1 MFQSY
6 GLVLKRE
13 KGIRM
18 KAMREKKQ
26 RLPLLKI
33 IGRTLGS
40 ERGISLIVVIM
51 LMVII
56 LAITGAGLLFSSMDL
71 RVSANYRVG
80 TQAFFAADTGAS
92 RAVAQI
98 QADPLLSAAP
108 ILRTPLGNGFYCS
121 GSIAYYTALNVA
133 PCTSGT
139 EPPLVRTSVPPR
151 GHQLPGGGGYNSAS
165 TGSAFVA
172 YQYTINTTG
181 IGPLGA
187 QREVQA
193 LAEISPIP
201 GAVK

>member
-1 MFQSY
+1 
-6 GLVLKRE
+6 
-13 KGIRM
+13 M
-18 KAMREKKQ
+18 KALREKKQ
-26 RLPLLKI
+26 RRPFLNI
-33 IGRTLGS
+33 FRRIFAS
-40 ERGISLIVVIM
+40 ERGVSLIVVIM

-71 RVSANYRVG
+71 RISGNYRVG
-80 TQAFFAADTGAS
+80 TQAFYAADTGTS
-92 RAVAQI
+92 MAVAQLV
-98 QADPLLSAAP
+98 ADPLASVIP
-108 ILRTPLGNGFYCS
+108 IGPIALGGGLVYCS
-121 GSIAYYTALNVA
+121 GTIAQTNG
-133 PCTSGT
+133 CTT
-139 EPPLVRTSVPPR
+139 PQPLVRSSVPTR

-201 GAVK
+201 GAIK

>member
-1 MFQSY
+1 
-6 GLVLKRE
+6 
-13 KGIRM
+13 M
-18 KAMREKKQ
+18 KALGEKKQ
-26 RLPLLKI
+26 RHSCLKI
-33 IGRTLGS
+33 VGRTLAS
-40 ERGISLIVVIM
+40 KRGVSLIVVIM

-71 RVSANYRVG
+71 RISGNYRLG

-92 RAVAQI
+92 RAVAQL

-108 ILRTPLGNGFYCS
+108 ILRTGLDNGFYCS
-121 GSIAYYTALNVA
+121 GSIAYYIALNIA
-133 PCTSGT
+133 PCTPGQ
-139 EPPLVRTSVPPR
+139 EPPLARTSVPPR

-201 GAVK
+201 GAIK

>member
-1 MFQSY
+1 
-6 GLVLKRE
+6 
-13 KGIRM
+13 M
-18 KAMREKKQ
+18 KAFGGKKSEA
-26 RLPLLKI
+26 PSLKI
-33 IGRTLGS
+33 IGRTLAS

-92 RAVAQI
+92 VALAQI
-98 QADPLLSAAP
+98 QSDPLLSAAAIP
-108 ILRTPLGNGFYCS
+108 RNTSLGGGMVYCS
-121 GSIAYYTALNVA
+121 GSIAYYTALNVP
-133 PCTSGT
+133 PCTAGQ
-139 EPPLVRTSVPPR
+139 EPPLVRTSTPPR
-151 GHQLPGGGGYNSAS
+151 GHQLAGGGGYNSAS

-181 IGPLGA
+181 IGPLGS

-201 GAVK
+201 GAIK